1 MFGGFFDMDKPFW
14 RWMGKI
20 PDLILLSLCWYICCL
35 PVITIIPASCALF
48 DAVSRNLMMDDKGIY
63 KRYFRSFVREL
74 KMGIPLSI
82 LWAAIGFI
90 AWYGDNVIAY
100 NAQNNE
106 VFAIYSIVYRIMIL
120 MMFAYLGWLVPL
132 ESRYYNSFGKLHINA
147 FRFFLGKLPSTGLI
161 ILIPIAVVMVVFLH
175 QLTMCLLVVAP
186 ALIAVFHSL
195 IIERAFMAVF
205 PNDYEDG
212 LPVYTEQDRESYKA
226 IKKAKQEEAQNKKD
240 GY

>member
-120 MMFAYLGWLVPL
+120 MMFVGVAVSMFIPSNMSSWLYTAIKILTLPL
-132 ESRYYNSFGKLHINA
+132 VMGIGYELLKLAGRHENWFTRAISAPGKWMQRITTNEPTDDMIECAITA
-147 FRFFLGKLPSTGLI
+147 FVAV
-161 ILIPIAVVMVVFLH
+161 IP
-175 QLTMCLLVVAP
+175 
-186 ALIAVFHSL
+186 
-195 IIERAFMAVF
+195 
-205 PNDYEDG
+205 EDK
-212 LPVYTEQDRESYKA
+212 EQD
-226 IKKAKQEEAQNKKD
+226 NW
-240 GY
+240 

>member
-14 RWMGKI
+14 RWVGKI
-20 PDLILLSLCWYICCL
+20 PDLVLLSLFWYICCI

-63 KRYFRSFVREL
+63 KRFFRTFWREL
-74 KMGIPLSI
+74 KMGIPLTL
-82 LWAAIGFI
+82 LWLVIGVI
-90 AWYGDNVIAY
+90 AWYGDRVIAY

-106 VFAIYSIVYRIMIL
+106 VFAVYSIVYRIMIL
-120 MMFAYLGWLVPL
+120 TMIAYLGWLVPL
-132 ESRYYNSFGKLHINA
+132 ESRYYHSFGKLHINA
-147 FRFFLGKLPSTGLI
+147 FRFFLAKLPSTGLI
-161 ILIPIAVVMVVFLH
+161 ILIPILVLLVVFLH
-175 QLTMCLLVVAP
+175 QMTLCLLVIAP

-195 IIERAFMAVF
+195 VIERAFMSVF

-212 LPVYTEQDRESYKA
+212 LPVYTEQDREAVRA
-226 IKKAKQEEAQNKKD
+226 INKAKREEAENAKE